1 MYGGDYAGD
10 EETFQRNRA
19 PTRVRRGFSPSLL
32 PDAAEQDARAGTAET
47 AKTEWVA
54 ALQTG
59 AARRR
64 GGKQTVT
71 A

>member
-10 EETFQRNRA
+10 EETFQHNRA
-19 PTRVRRGFSPSLL
+19 PTRVRRGFSPSIL
-32 PDAAEQDARAGTAET
+32 PDDAEQDARAGTAET
-47 AKTEWVA
+47 EWVA

-59 AARRR
+59 VARGC
-64 GGKQTVT
+64 GGKQMVT